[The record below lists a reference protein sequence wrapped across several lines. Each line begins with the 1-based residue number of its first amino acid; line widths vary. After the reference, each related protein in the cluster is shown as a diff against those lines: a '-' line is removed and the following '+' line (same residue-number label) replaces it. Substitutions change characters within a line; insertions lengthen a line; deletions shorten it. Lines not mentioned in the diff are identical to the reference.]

1 MKRKLVFATNNQNK
15 FNEIRNIL
23 EDRVD
28 LVSLKELNFNENI
41 PEDHNSLEDNAMQK
55 AFYIY
60 NKYHIDCFS
69 DDTGLEI
76 EALNGKPGVHSAR
89 YAGNQCNFDDNIKKV
104 LAKMKGVKNRNAR
117 FRTVISLVE
126 KGSVINF
133 EGCIYGRITTGRRGE
148 EGFGYDPIFQPSGY
162 ALTFAQMEMEGK
174 NKISHRAMAI
184 EKLVNYLIGENKLI

>member
-23 EDRVD
+23 EGRVD
-28 LVSLKELNFNENI
+28 LVSLKDLNFDEDI

-89 YAGNQCNFDDNIKKV
+89 YAGDQCNFNDNIKKV

-133 EGCIYGRITTGRRGE
+133 EGCIYGKITYKRRGRK
-148 EGFGYDPIFQPSGY
+148 GFGYDSIFLPSGHT
-162 ALTFAQMEMEGK
+162 LTFAEMEMEGK
-174 NKISHRAMAI
+174 NKISHRAIAI
-184 EKLVNYLIGENKLI
+184 EKLVNYLIGEN

>member
-1 MKRKLVFATNNQNK
+1 MKRKLVFATNNQHK

-23 EDRVD
+23 AGRVD
-28 LVSLKELNFNENI
+28 LVSLKDLNFNENI

-60 NKYHIDCFS
+60 NRYHIDCFS

-76 EALNGKPGVHSAR
+76 EALDGKPGVHSAR
-89 YAGNQCNFDDNIKKV
+89 YAGEQCNFDDNMEKV
-104 LAKMKGVKNRNAR
+104 LGKMKGVKNRDAR

-133 EGCIYGRITTGRRGE
+133 EGCIYGTIANSRKGE
-148 EGFGYDPIFQPSGY
+148 KGFGYDPIFQPSGY
-162 ALTFAQMEMEGK
+162 TLTFAEMEMEDK
-174 NKISHRAMAI
+174 NKISHRAIAI
-184 EKLVNYLIGENKLI
+184 EKLVNYLMGKN

>member
-23 EDRVD
+23 EGRVD
-28 LVSLKELNFNENI
+28 LVSLKDLNFDEDI

-89 YAGNQCNFDDNIKKV
+89 YAGDQCNFDDNIKKV
-104 LAKMKGVKNRNAR
+104 LGKMKGVKNRNAR

-133 EGCIYGRITTGRRGE
+133 EGCIYGKITYKRRGRK
-148 EGFGYDPIFQPSGY
+148 GFGYDSIFLPSGHT
-162 ALTFAQMEMEGK
+162 LTFAEMEMEGK
-174 NKISHRAMAI
+174 NKISHRAIAI
-184 EKLVNYLIGENKLI
+184 EKLVNYLIGEN

>member
-23 EDRVD
+23 MGRVD
-28 LVSLKELNFNENI
+28 LVSLKDLNFYENI

-60 NKYHIDCFS
+60 NRYHIDCFS

-76 EALNGKPGVHSAR
+76 EALNGRPGVHSAR
-89 YAGNQCNFDDNIKKV
+89 YAGDQCNFDDNIEKV
-104 LAKMKGVKNRNAR
+104 LAKMKGVRNRNAR

-133 EGCIYGRITTGRRGE
+133 EGCIYGKITSGRRGR
-148 EGFGYDPIFQPSGY
+148 EGFGYDPIFQPSGHT
-162 ALTFAQMEMEGK
+162 LTFAEMEMEGK
-174 NKISHRAMAI
+174 NKISHRAIAI
-184 EKLVNYLIGENKLI
+184 EKLVSYLIGGN

>member
-23 EDRVD
+23 EGRVD
-28 LVSLKELNFNENI
+28 LVSLKDLNFDENI